1 MNAFEALGAIVAG
14 LAGFAAGA
22 MWYAPFTFGPLWL
35 RFAPEALERLE
46 HISPHRLRQ
55 YAVALLASF
64 VQSFALAAL
73 LLFAG
78 RSDLGFALGLAG
90 LVWLGFIA
98 SASLMDG
105 IFRRRLA
112 SDWLID
118 MGHRLLVLLTI
129 AIVLGL
135 WPPSG

>member
-1 MNAFEALGAIVAG
+1 MNAFEAFGAIVAG
-14 LAGFAAGA
+14 LAGFVAGA

-35 RFAPEALERLE
+35 RFAPEAVERMEQLTMR
-46 HISPHRLRQ
+46 RLGH

-73 LLFAG
+73 LLFSH

-90 LVWLGFIA
+90 LVWLGFVA
-98 SASLMDG
+98 AASLMDG

-112 SDWLID
+112 RDWLLD
-118 MGHRLLVLLTI
+118 MGHRLLVLITI

-135 WPPSG
+135 WPPAH

>member
-1 MNAFEALGAIVAG
+1 MNTFEALGAIVAG
-14 LAGFAAGA
+14 LAGFVAGA
-22 MWYAPFTFGPLWL
+22 VWYAPFTFGPLWL
-35 RFAPEALERLE
+35 RFAPDAIERIE
-46 HISPHRLRQ
+46 HTSPRRLRQ

-64 VQSFALAAL
+64 VQAFALAAL
-73 LLFAG
+73 LAFAG

-90 LVWLGFIA
+90 LLWLGFIA

-112 SDWLID
+112 SDWLVD
-118 MGHRLLVLLTI
+118 MGHRLLVLATT

-135 WPPSG
+135 WPPS

>member
-1 MNAFEALGAIVAG
+1 MTGYEALAAAV
-14 LAGFAAGA
+14 AGFAGLFAGA
-22 MWYAPFTFGPLWL
+22 IWYAPFTFGPLWL

-46 HISPHRLRQ
+46 HTPPRRLAR
-55 YAVALLASF
+55 YGVALVASL
-64 VQSFALAAL
+64 VQAFALEAL
-73 LLFAG
+73 LIFC
-78 RSDLGFALGLAG
+78 RRWDLGFALATAA
-90 LVWLGFIA
+90 LVWFAFTA

-112 SDWLID
+112 RDWLVD

-135 WPPSG
+135 WPPG